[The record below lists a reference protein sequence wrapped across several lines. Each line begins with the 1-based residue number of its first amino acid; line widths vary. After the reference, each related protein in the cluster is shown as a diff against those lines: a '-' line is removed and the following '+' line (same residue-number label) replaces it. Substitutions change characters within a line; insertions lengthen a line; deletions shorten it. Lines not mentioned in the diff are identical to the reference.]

1 MVKVKK
7 SRFWESIHPDK
18 ERDEEFNRE
27 KISTALVRAGARGP
41 VVDEIAETIEEYEKI
56 TTDMINKRVEE
67 QLEKKDPSTAK
78 YWKIKRAYDRR
89 RFEQG

>member
-7 SRFWESIHPDK
+7 SRFWQSIYPDK
-18 ERDEEFNRE
+18 EEYEEFNRE

-41 VVDEIAETIEEYEKI
+41 VVNEIAETIEAYEGI
-56 TTDMINKRVEE
+56 STDKLNKQVEE
-67 QLEKKDPSTAK
+67 ELEKKDPSTAY
-78 YWKIKRAYDRR
+78 YWKTKRAYDRR

>member
-1 MVKVKK
+1 MVNVKK
-7 SRFWESIHPDK
+7 SRFWKSIHPDK
-18 ERDEEFNRE
+18 EEYEEFNRE
-27 KISTALVRAGARGP
+27 KISTALVRAGARGQ
-41 VVDEIAETIEEYEKI
+41 VVDEIAETIEEYEGI

-67 QLEKKDPSTAK
+67 ELEKKDPSTAK